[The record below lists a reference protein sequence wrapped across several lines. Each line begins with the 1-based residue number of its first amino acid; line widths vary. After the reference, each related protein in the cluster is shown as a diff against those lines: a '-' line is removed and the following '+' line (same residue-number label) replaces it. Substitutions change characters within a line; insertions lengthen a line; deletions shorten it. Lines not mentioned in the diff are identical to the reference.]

1 MTTIADRSE
10 APPERPQW
18 AVFTAVCA
26 AYLAVSIGESILA
39 PVFPVA
45 AEELGL
51 DLASGGIAFGLLA
64 GSIAVGNVA
73 GGYLL
78 ARRGPKTAILT
89 ALAVAGAGSLLAAT
103 AGSAVPFFAAQSLL
117 GLGAGLFFAPGINVV
132 GTVGGARRGLAMA
145 LFGVAFSAALTVA
158 AVLASFGARV
168 GWRLPFTVGAVLA
181 GVAAAVVALSALPRR
196 RLGPTG
202 GQRKRLRDAI
212 GLAAVVGSAGALV
225 QYGTVAFF
233 PAFAV
238 ESWDLSPGKAA
249 LALAVARLVSV
260 PGKMITGH
268 WADHLGTIPTAR
280 RVGAVLAV
288 SGAWWTLVPGPE
300 ASVAAAVVFAAAASS
315 VFPIANLLAFQGF
328 GDRGPLL
335 GTFRSVQMGIGALGS
350 MAIGGVASVVG
361 LRATLALSATVV
373 PAGMLL
379 LGRRARAEAR
389 ALRAAEV
396 GP

>member
-1 MTTIADRSE
+1 MTTIAGRAE
-10 APPERPQW
+10 AVGERPQW

-26 AYLAVSIGESILA
+26 AYLAVSVGESILA
-39 PVFPVA
+39 PVFPAA

-51 DLASGGIAFGLLA
+51 DVAHGGIAFGLLA

-73 GGYLL
+73 GGYVL
-78 ARRGPKTAILT
+78 ARRGPKTAILA
-89 ALAVAGAGSLLAAT
+89 ALCVAGIGSLLAAT
-103 AGSAVPFFAAQSLL
+103 AGSALPFFGAQALL

-158 AVLASFGARV
+158 AVLASLGARV
-168 GWRLPFTVGAVLA
+168 GWRLPFSVGAVLA
-181 GVAAAVVALSALPRR
+181 TLAAVVVAGSSLPRR
-196 RLGPTG
+196 RVEPAG
-202 GQRKRLRDAI
+202 GVRKRLRDAI

-238 ESWDLSPGKAA
+238 DVWHLSPGKAA

-260 PGKMITGH
+260 PGKMLTGH
-268 WADHLGTIPTAR
+268 WADHLGAIPTAR

-288 SGAWWTLVPGPE
+288 SGAWWTLAPGPE
-300 ASVAAAVVFAAAASS
+300 WSVAAAVVFAAGASS

-335 GTFRSVQMGIGALGS
+335 GTYRSVQMGIGALGS
-350 MAIGGVASVVG
+350 LAIGGAASIVG
-361 LRATLALSATVV
+361 LRATLAFSAIVV
-373 PAGMLL
+373 PAGMML
-379 LGRRARAEAR
+379 LGHRARAAAR
-389 ALRAAEV
+389 TARHPLTGA
-396 GP
+396 